1 MKAVHEMETKAPDLA
16 VTPGILYSQPPQVL
30 FWALG
35 SLHHLMVQ
43 KSCLAVALLFP
54 HPQLPS
60 CSPDL
65 CRERCTVPPLP
76 RNPLLMSRAI

>member
-16 VTPGILYSQPPQVL
+16 VTPGILYSQPPSGPL
-30 FWALG
+30 LGPGFPASPDGAEILPCSGTAL
-35 SLHHLMVQ
+35 
-43 KSCLAVALLFP
+43 P
-54 HPQLPS
+54 TPQLPS

>member
-54 HPQLPS
+54 HPNSPPALQISAENVAQSLPS
-60 CSPDL
+60 PGI
-65 CRERCTVPPLP
+65 PY
-76 RNPLLMSRAI
+76 